1 MPPIVARI
9 IAGLLIVVH
18 LALAIWALVG
28 FAEMSFTEVPW
39 TRVSNP
45 LFGPGMLALQW
56 SLILIAA
63 VAFISGYLSRWSRTP
78 VAMAVIY
85 GAMSLTCAWQTF
97 FILEHDTRFRE
108 MGIEYAEY
116 AIILLFLFFSAH
128 ARERFGRP
136 ARPVAG

>member
-1 MPPIVARI
+1 MPPIVGRI
-9 IAGLLIVVH
+9 FAGLLILVH
-18 LALAIWALVG
+18 LGLAAWALVG
-28 FAEMSFTEVPW
+28 FAEMIVADVPW
-39 TRVSNP
+39 QRLSNP

-63 VAFISGYLSRWSRTP
+63 VVFIGGYLRRWAKTP

-85 GAMSLTCAWQTF
+85 GAMSLTCAWQTV

-116 AIILLFLFFSAH
+116 TIILLFLFFSAH
-128 ARERFGRP
+128 ARARFGR
-136 ARPVAG
+136 AAMV

>member
-1 MPPIVARI
+1 MPPIISRI
-9 IAGLLIVVH
+9 FAGLLVLVH
-18 LALAIWALVG
+18 VGLAAWALVG
-28 FAEMSFTEVPW
+28 FAEMIFAELPW
-39 TRVSNP
+39 DRVSNP

-63 VAFISGYLSRWSRTP
+63 VTFIGGYATRWPRTP

-97 FILEHDTRFRE
+97 FILVHDTRFRE

-116 AIILLFLFFSAH
+116 AIILLFLFFSTHMRA
-128 ARERFGRP
+128 RFGRLP
-136 ARPVAG
+136 TAA